1 MLFCILCNAWNLKS
15 SSVHFSHSVMSDSL
29 WPHGLQHAWLPYPSP
44 IARACSDSC
53 PSSWWCHPTIWS
65 SVNCFSSCL
74 QSFPASVSI
83 PMSHFFSSGGLSSGV
98 SASTSVLPVNTQDW
112 SPLGWTGWTGSPR
125 DSQESSPTKQ
135 FKSIN
140 SLSLS
145 LLYGPTLFM
154 VHPSLYQCLLKL
166 MSIEL
171 VMPSKN
177 KNNNPLYWI
186 LHRIFFLNTNRE
198 PNISK
203 SINER

>member
-1 MLFCILCNAWNLKS
+1 MKFKVQFSSLQSLSHVWLFVTPWTAARLA
-15 SSVHFSHSVMSDSL
+15 SL
-29 WPHGLQHAWLPYPSP
+29 SITHCQSLLN
-44 IARACSDSC
+44 SC
-53 PSSWWCHPTIWS
+53 PSSWSCHPTIWS
-65 SVNCFSSCL
+65 SVDRFSSCL

-83 PMSHFFSSGGLSSGV
+83 PMSHFFSSGGLSIGV
-98 SASTSVLPVNTQDW
+98 SASTSVLPMNTQDW

-140 SLSLS
+140 SSSLS

-154 VHPSLYQCLLKL
+154 VHPSLYQSLLKL

-171 VMPSKN
+171 VMPFKN

-186 LHRIFFLNTNRE
+186 LHRIFF
-198 PNISK
+198 
-203 SINER
+203 